1 MNNKNNAVTIGF
13 LKNLVVCVY
22 DILLLFSIL
31 FFLSFP
37 FVLYFDDQSFGD
49 NIIYRIYLGIIIISY
64 YTYFWKTHGQTL
76 GMKSWKVYI
85 INNNNGEI
93 TFKQCIIRIL
103 FALLGGHVTMLVGY
117 QSVHSYLSKTSIC
130 NKD

>member
-76 GMKSWKVYI
+76 GMKSWKVCL

-103 FALLGGHVTMLVGY
+103 FALLGGHITMLVGY
-117 QSVHSYLSKTSIC
+117 QSIHGYLSKTSIC

>member
-1 MNNKNNAVTIGF
+1 MNNKTVPIGF
-13 LKNLVVCVY
+13 VKNLIVCTY
-22 DILLLFSIL
+22 DLLRLFSIL

-37 FVLYFDDQSFGD
+37 FVIYFDNQSFGD
-49 NIIYRIYLGIIIISY
+49 NIVYRIYLGIIIISY

-76 GMKSWKVYI
+76 GMKSWKVCL

-103 FALLGGHVTMLVGY
+103 FALLGGHITMLVGY
-117 QSVHSYLSKTSIC
+117 QSIHGYLSKTSIC

>member
-1 MNNKNNAVTIGF
+1 MNNKNNTRPIGF
-13 LKNLVVCVY
+13 LKNLIVCVY
-22 DILLLFSIL
+22 DLLLLFSIL
-31 FFLSFP
+31 FFASFP
-37 FVLYFDDQSFGD
+37 FVIYFDNQSFGD
-49 NIIYRIYLGIIIISY
+49 NIIYRIYLGIIIVSY

>member
-1 MNNKNNAVTIGF
+1 MNNKNNTVAIGL
-13 LKNLVVCVY
+13 LKNLVVCLY
-22 DILLLFSIL
+22 DLLLLFSIL

-37 FVLYFDDQSFGD
+37 FVLYFDNQSFGD

-117 QSVHSYLSKTSIC
+117 QSIHSYLSKTSIC